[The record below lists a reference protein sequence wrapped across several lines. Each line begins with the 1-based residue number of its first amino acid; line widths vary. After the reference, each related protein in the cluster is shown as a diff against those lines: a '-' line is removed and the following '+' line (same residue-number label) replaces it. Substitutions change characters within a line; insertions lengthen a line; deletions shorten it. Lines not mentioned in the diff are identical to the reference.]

1 MRKKRS
7 GIQAAILSTAVL
19 MMLTGCGSKSER
31 DQAQE
36 YYQNELEL
44 DEKDANELAD
54 AFYGDGT
61 SDSQNTTAEETTKE
75 YEHFDADPG
84 WKDISP
90 QDYAIQIDDV
100 LYRVWQSPDEF
111 IKQVEGSSV
120 DYTYE
125 YNPDKL
131 VSGKE
136 YETIYVYRDGK
147 RWIEATAFNF
157 SDETTSLS
165 ECMVVNVNVG
175 TYSPYSSD
183 AKEYAYFIDGRSYED
198 IMSMSYSDVKKLS
211 EDIFEDYEMS
221 EGDNIDDKTK
231 LDIIYQKGDITNEI
245 TDYMGYVITWGRYY
259 SFSID
264 KETSQMSSFYSNGS
278 GFSGHRKLQ

>member
-1 MRKKRS
+1 MRKRRS

-131 VSGKE
+131 VSGKT
-136 YETIYVYRDGK
+136 YERIEVYRDGK
-147 RWIEATAFNF
+147 AWIEATALNF

-165 ECMVVNVNVG
+165 ECMVVDVNV
-175 TYSPYSSD
+175 SLVSD
-183 AKEYAYFIDGRSYED
+183 AKEYAHFIDGRSYED
-198 IMSMSYSDVKKLS
+198 IMAMSYSDVKKLS
-211 EDIFEDYEMS
+211 EDIFADY
-221 EGDNIDDKTK
+221 
-231 LDIIYQKGDITNEI
+231 DIIEGNGINKGQLTIIYNKFNITNEV
-245 TDYMGYVITWGRYY
+245 TDYMGYAITWSHEYH
-259 SFSID
+259 FDID
-264 KETSQMSSFYSNGS
+264 KETSQVESFICFGS
-278 GFSGHRKLQ
+278 GFSYARKLQ

>member
-1 MRKKRS
+1 MRKRRS

-136 YETIYVYRDGK
+136 YETIYVYRDGEK
-147 RWIEATAFNF
+147 WIEATAFNF

-165 ECMVVNVNVG
+165 ECMVVDVNV
-175 TYSPYSSD
+175 YLVSD
-183 AKEYAYFIDGRSYED
+183 AEEYAHFIDGRSYED
-198 IMSMSYSDVKKLS
+198 IMAMSYSDVKKLS
-211 EDIFEDYEMS
+211 EDIFADY
-221 EGDNIDDKTK
+221 
-231 LDIIYQKGDITNEI
+231 DIIDGNGLSEDQLAIYYNKYNMTNEI
-245 TDYMGYVITWGRYY
+245 TDYMGYAITWDREYG
-259 SFSID
+259 FFID
-264 KETSQMSSFYSNGS
+264 KETSQVESFICFGS
-278 GFSGHRKLQ
+278 GFSYARKLQ